1 MKMDKVDDKVADMVL
16 DMDMVDMD
24 PDLFDP
30 PT

>member
-1 MKMDKVDDKVADMVL
+1 MDKVDDKVADMVL

>member
-1 MKMDKVDDKVADMVL
+1 MDKVDDKVADMML

-30 PT
+30 PTLP